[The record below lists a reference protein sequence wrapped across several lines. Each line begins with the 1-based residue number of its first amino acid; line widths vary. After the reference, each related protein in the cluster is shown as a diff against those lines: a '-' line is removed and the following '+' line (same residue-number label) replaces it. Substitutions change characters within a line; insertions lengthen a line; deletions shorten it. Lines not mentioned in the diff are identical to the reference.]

1 MVSPDD
7 LSVVDVPED
16 SRYELRLGEQ
26 LLGFAA
32 YRRRPDRIVFTHT
45 EIGESLEGSGFGS
58 RLAAGALDD
67 VRRQGLEVAPLCPFI
82 SAFIQGHPEYEDLVA
97 AQYRG
102 RAAS

>member
-7 LSVVDVPED
+7 LSVVDVPGE
-16 SRYELRLGEQ
+16 SRYELRLGER
-26 LLGFAA
+26 LIGFTA

-45 EIGESLEGSGFGS
+45 EIDELLEGSGFGS
-58 RLAAGALDD
+58 LLAAGALDD

-82 SAFIQGHPEYEDLVA
+82 SAFIQRHSEYEDLVA
-97 AQYRG
+97 APYRG

>member
-1 MVSPDD
+1 MVSPDN
-7 LSVVDVPED
+7 LSVVDVPEE

-26 LLGFAA
+26 VIGFSS

-45 EIGESLEGSGFGS
+45 EIDESLEGSGFGS
-58 RLAAGALDD
+58 RLAADALDD

-82 SAFIQGHPEYEDLVA
+82 SAFIQRHPEYEDLVA
-97 AQYRG
+97 APYRG

>member
-7 LSVVDVPED
+7 LSVVDVPEE
-16 SRYELRLGEQ
+16 SRYELRLGEK
-26 LLGFAA
+26 LIGFAA

-45 EIGESLEGSGFGS
+45 EIDESLEGSGFGS

-82 SAFIQGHPEYEDLVA
+82 SAFIQRHPEYEDLVA
-97 AQYRG
+97 APYRG